1 MDIYQSQLSE
11 SGDGIQSRPMILRP
25 STRYYYRLPDRYAH
39 HLRDATISGLGETL
53 GCVDL
58 KNSPPGYTIYCPI
71 DLGIGLAPTRSGGI
85 PCVHPISGKGGFSCV
100 HPITG
105 IFVPQNYKMKSDV
118 DLIVYLH
125 GFKDAFPGNEASIVN
140 YWDGKKFPF
149 FALREGVNDSGK
161 NVVLVAPTLG
171 PKSQAGSLVNPGG
184 FDAFLDEVVAALNQH
199 VPFSTSTS
207 GKIANIANII
217 LACHS
222 GGGAPM
228 LQIATGSDK
237 QVAKVKQCWG
247 FDSLNSGK
255 TQTGQKLFT
264 QPDAWLKWAQR
275 TTSELCI
282 FFKDST
288 QAESV
293 YLDKKV
299 KSGRVT
305 NIHVTQSSA
314 TSTRTPKADAHFWVP
329 LVHWKASIQNATFLS
344 NR

>member
-1 MDIYQSQLSE
+1 MYIYQSQLAD
-11 SGDGIQSRPMILRP
+11 SGDGMQSRPMILRP
-25 STRYYYRLPDRYAH
+25 STRYYYRLPDRYGH
-39 HLRDATISGLGETL
+39 NVRDATISGLGETL

-58 KNSPPGYTIYCPI
+58 KNSPPGYTIYCPT
-71 DLGIGLAPTRSGGI
+71 DLGIGLAANRGGG
-85 PCVHPISGKGGFSCV
+85 SSCV

-118 DLIVYLH
+118 DLIIYLH
-125 GFKDAFPGNEASIVN
+125 GFKDTFPGNTASIVN

-149 FALREGVNDSGK
+149 FALREGVNASGK

-171 PKSQAGSLVNPGG
+171 PMSQAGSLAKPGR
-184 FDAFLDEVVAALNQH
+184 FDAYLDEVVAALNQH
-199 VPFSTSTS
+199 VPFSTSTP

-222 GGGAPM
+222 GGGKPM
-228 LQIATGSDK
+228 LEIATGQDR

-247 FDSLNSGK
+247 FDSLNSG
-255 TQTGQKLFT
+255 TSRTTGKKLFT
-264 QPDAWLKWAQR
+264 QPDAWLKWAQK
-275 TTSELCI
+275 TTSKLCI

-293 YLDKKV
+293 YLDKV

-314 TSTRTPKADAHFWVP
+314 ASTRNPDVNAHFWVP
-329 LVHWKASIQNATFLS
+329 LAHWKDSIQNAQFLA

>member
-1 MDIYQSQLSE
+1 
-11 SGDGIQSRPMILRP
+11 
-25 STRYYYRLPDRYAH
+25 
-39 HLRDATISGLGETL
+39 
-53 GCVDL
+53 
-58 KNSPPGYTIYCPI
+58 
-71 DLGIGLAPTRSGGI
+71 
-85 PCVHPISGKGGFSCV
+85 
-100 HPITG
+100 
-105 IFVPQNYKMKSDV
+105 
-118 DLIVYLH
+118 
-125 GFKDAFPGNEASIVN
+125 
-140 YWDGKKFPF
+140 
-149 FALREGVNDSGK
+149 
-161 NVVLVAPTLG
+161 
-171 PKSQAGSLVNPGG
+171 
-184 FDAFLDEVVAALNQH
+184 
-199 VPFSTSTS
+199 
-207 GKIANIANII
+207 
-217 LACHS
+217 
-222 GGGAPM
+222 M

-275 TTSELCI
+275 TTSELFI

-299 KSGRVT
+299 QSGRVT

-329 LVHWKASIQNATFLS
+329 LVHWQTSIQNATFLS